1 MDVITRR
8 FEPFREKELFLLKE
22 VLSEKWAVME
32 KKVENLGK
40 EVFEEILET
49 ELALTRLQTKNL
61 SDSLPKEIKNQ
72 NRSLLHRL
80 NTLSQSLK
88 RKQTMGKGP
97 PNFEVRNEDDSSES
111 LKSSIIEV
119 DEDEHDSRNDT
130 KEMGDSTDREE
141 SSSRAGSSR
150 QSGRNSPKKQL
161 TGDLPKVKPLSK

>member
-1 MDVITRR
+1 
-8 FEPFREKELFLLKE
+8 
-22 VLSEKWAVME
+22 
-32 KKVENLGK
+32 
-40 EVFEEILET
+40 
-49 ELALTRLQTKNL
+49 
-61 SDSLPKEIKNQ
+61 
-72 NRSLLHRL
+72 
-80 NTLSQSLK
+80 
-88 RKQTMGKGP
+88 MGKGP
-97 PNFEVRNEDDSSES
+97 PNFEVRNEDSSES